1 MPITEP
7 TRPSTE
13 RWKRAPLPAHK
24 GRFVV
29 IAHRGMHTQT
39 PENTLAALRES
50 IQAEVDFVECDL
62 RTTKD
67 GHIVILHDST
77 VDRTTVGKGKLADL
91 TLAEVKSL
99 AIKNSTERVPTFEEL
114 LRESHGKMGFY
125 LDCKAVDPAQAFA
138 LVKRYKLTDRVL
150 AYTSTEGALAWKRAA
165 PQVPVM
171 TSPPGD
177 ARTPDALTAFLN
189 NWPFE
194 LLDGPYDLS
203 AETVAAA
210 KALGTQIWADIQNPL
225 ESPAQWE
232 PAIARGL
239 TGLQSDHPDALVAY
253 LKATKRR

>member
-1 MPITEP
+1 MPTTEP
-7 TRPSTE
+7 IRPSTE
-13 RWKRAPLPAHK
+13 RWKRA
-24 GRFVV
+24 
-29 IAHRGMHTQT
+29 
-39 PENTLAALRES
+39 
-50 IQAEVDFVECDL
+50 
-62 RTTKD
+62 
-67 GHIVILHDST
+67 
-77 VDRTTVGKGKLADL
+77 
-91 TLAEVKSL
+91 
-99 AIKNSTERVPTFEEL
+99 
-114 LRESHGKMGFY
+114 
-125 LDCKAVDPAQAFA
+125 
-138 LVKRYKLTDRVL
+138 
-150 AYTSTEGALAWKRAA
+150 A
-165 PQVPVM
+165 PQVLVM

-253 LKATKRR
+253 LKATKRREEVKRYTTGGNAAGTVPV